1 MLRVSTA
8 ALLLLLLQVAVAS
21 ETGCKQK
28 GGLCTGG
35 KPCCGKLKCE
45 RKGFWEWRCTKKC
58 VPRGAQCGCKNC
70 YKDKRCCGAA
80 QCLKVKGQGGKKY
93 CIRSGGALLMGHAQ
107 NASAANA
114 TLTTEDSA
122 AVAAEIAN
130 ANATLL
136 P

>member
-8 ALLLLLLQVAVAS
+8 ALLLLLLPVAS
-21 ETGCKQK
+21 GTGCEKK
-28 GGLCTGG
+28 GGLCTAA

-45 RKGFWEWRCTKKC
+45 KKGFFEWRCTKQC
-58 VPRGAQCGCKNC
+58 ARHGAQCGCKNC

-80 QCLKVKGQGGKKY
+80 VCRKVKGQGGKKF
-93 CIRSGGALLMGHAQ
+93 CINTGGALLMGRAQ